1 MDARDQFP
9 VDMVEQMLKFT
20 PSPEERA
27 LLDEHAEE
35 IDHLARADRFLF
47 ELSKVTHYEQ
57 RLRTLHYKKKFTIW
71 LNELRPKIQAV
82 LEASK
87 EVQRSK
93 RLKRMLELILAFG
106 NYMNR
111 GQRGNAH
118 GFKLNSLT
126 RIADTKSSCN
136 KNMTLL
142 HFIATTCEHKFRE
155 CLFLEADLP
164 HIKDAAKVN
173 MKELEKDMGQLR
185 TGMKECGREVEF
197 YRGQTLTSGD
207 RYLPVMKEFMTTAQV
222 RLTELEDLFTD
233 MKARFDRV
241 CRLFSEDPTTT
252 QSDEFFGIFDYFIS
266 SFEEARSDNENL
278 KKKKEEEEKIAKQ
291 HQEMRMR
298 TLERKKSNAGRL
310 SGHPVPQPGLHGQTD
325 QTEFDDL
332 ISALRTGDVFGENI
346 DKFKRNRRVGPPL
359 QGWRGWNP

>member
-1 MDARDQFP
+1 MDARGNFQT
-9 VDMVEQMLKFT
+9 DMVEQMLKFT
-20 PSPEERA
+20 PTPEERA
-27 LLDEHAEE
+27 MLDEHAEE
-35 IDHLARADRFLF
+35 MEHLARADRFLF
-47 ELSKVTHYEQ
+47 ELSKITHYEQ
-57 RLRTLHYKKKFTIW
+57 RLRTLHYKKKFNIW
-71 LNELRPKIQAV
+71 YNEIKPKILAV
-82 LEASK
+82 LEACK

-93 RLKRMLELILAFG
+93 RLRRMLELILAFG

-111 GQRGNAH
+111 GQRGNAV

-136 KNMTLL
+136 KSMTLL
-142 HFIATTCEHKFRE
+142 HFVATTCEHKFRE

-173 MKELEKDMGQLR
+173 MKELEKDMTQLR

-207 RYLPVMKEFMTTAQV
+207 RYLPVMKEFMSTAQV

-252 QSDEFFGIFDYFIS
+252 QSDEFFGTFDYFIT
-266 SFEEARSDNENL
+266 SFEEARQDNESV
-278 KKKKEEEEKIAKQ
+278 KKKKEEEKIAKQ
-291 HQEMRMR
+291 HQERKNTMRMR
-298 TLERKKSNAGRL
+298 TLERKKSNA
-310 SGHPVPQPGLHGQTD
+310 S
-325 QTEFDDL
+325 
-332 ISALRTGDVFGENI
+332 
-346 DKFKRNRRVGPPL
+346 
-359 QGWRGWNP
+359 